1 VTKKKERR
9 NVPAR
14 SAASRSRQRIP
25 WALAAVFILA
35 FLARFTY
42 ILDHRK
48 SPFFYF
54 PIIDS
59 KMYDLMAVRYANGE
73 GLWDGAFFWPPL
85 YPWLLGV
92 FYALCGHTLFGV
104 RLAQALLGASSCLLL
119 YGLGRRVF
127 SRAAGVAA
135 AVVMALYG
143 TLIYFDA
150 EILVPSLFIFLVL
163 AGLLI
168 LIKAAAAPTTGK
180 SSALWLGAGVLLG
193 LAALAIPNVLIFVA
207 LAALWAWIRADFPR
221 GRRRMLAPALLLLGT
236 GLAIS
241 PVTLRNYLASGDFVL
256 ISANGGINFY
266 LGNNA
271 EAEETV
277 ATRPGF
283 AWVHLISEPQR
294 AGVSTPSA
302 ASRYFF
308 DKGLS
313 FLRQNPRAALSL
325 YGSKLARFWNSFEIG
340 RDQNVYGSRDESPL
354 LSMLLWRAGSFSFPF
369 GVVAPLACA
378 GMIVCFSLNRIRMF
392 LYIFLIAY
400 MVSVLLF
407 FVTARYRLPVVPI
420 LILFAVQYVLWVV
433 ERVKS
438 GQSRRLR
445 PVLWSL
451 AGLLFLF
458 PAMNRGFSATDRI
471 YRSEEDR
478 YLGLYHLTQHRT
490 REAEAAYRRA
500 LDDDPDYAD
509 VHLELGQLLMEQG
522 RSDEALVHLRRA
534 GEICP
539 FAAQTHYVLGTA
551 YATLGSDSL
560 AEAAYRRAI
569 AIEDHGEAYRDLGI
583 LLLDQRRSKEAE
595 TLLLEARRL
604 IPDDVNVWYRLSECY
619 YIQGDYEKTEA
630 ALRGALR
637 LTPEDHN
644 IQKNLDDLERLRRQL
659 KSDRK

>member
-1 VTKKKERR
+1 
-9 NVPAR
+9 
-14 SAASRSRQRIP
+14 
-25 WALAAVFILA
+25 
-35 FLARFTY
+35 
-42 ILDHRK
+42 
-48 SPFFYF
+48 
-54 PIIDS
+54 
-59 KMYDLMAVRYANGE
+59 
-73 GLWDGAFFWPPL
+73 
-85 YPWLLGV
+85 
-92 FYALCGHTLFGV
+92 
-104 RLAQALLGASSCLLL
+104 
-119 YGLGRRVF
+119 
-127 SRAAGVAA
+127 
-135 AVVMALYG
+135 
-143 TLIYFDA
+143 
-150 EILVPSLFIFLVL
+150 
-163 AGLLI
+163 
-168 LIKAAAAPTTGK
+168 
-180 SSALWLGAGVLLG
+180 
-193 LAALAIPNVLIFVA
+193 
-207 LAALWAWIRADFPR
+207 
-221 GRRRMLAPALLLLGT
+221 
-236 GLAIS
+236 
-241 PVTLRNYLASGDFVL
+241 
-256 ISANGGINFY
+256 
-266 LGNNA
+266 
-271 EAEETV
+271 
-277 ATRPGF
+277 
-283 AWVHLISEPQR
+283 
-294 AGVSTPSA
+294 
-302 ASRYFF
+302 
-308 DKGLS
+308 
-313 FLRQNPRAALSL
+313 
-325 YGSKLARFWNSFEIG
+325 
-340 RDQNVYGSRDESPL
+340 
-354 LSMLLWRAGSFSFPF
+354 
-369 GVVAPLACA
+369 
-378 GMIVCFSLNRIRMF
+378 
-392 LYIFLIAY
+392 
-400 MVSVLLF
+400 
-407 FVTARYRLPVVPI
+407 
-420 LILFAVQYVLWVV
+420 VLWVV

-438 GQSRRLR
+438 GQSRLLR

-644 IQKNLDDLERLRRQL
+644 IQKNLDDLERLRTQL